1 MTLSMKSYLT
11 ILIAAAAVACATL
24 TTSCSGGGGDESGES
39 FISTGTEFV
48 AEDFLSGQSFVRLQV
63 PTLGYIEMQCQG
75 ESAGNMATG
84 TLRFNTLQ
92 ALDISFDVT
101 YQTLTETGGTKGWPG
116 IQINFTGGYHAGNAN
131 SSYVLHYLHV
141 LSAEEISNGIQSIQL
156 GFLNGECAVEM
167 CAARD
172 SDNPPD
178 FYYWSST
185 DEAYVRKDPADFKP
199 YMWAQELFDGLVW
212 VYRKK

>member
-1 MTLSMKSYLT
+1 M
-11 ILIAAAAVACATL
+11 AAAAVACATL
-24 TTSCSGGGGDESGES
+24 TAGCGGGGGNESGES

-92 ALDISFDVT
+92 SLDITFEVT

-116 IQINFTGGYHAGNAN
+116 IQINFKPGITYNAGNAN
-131 SSYVLHYLHV
+131 STYVLHYLHV
-141 LSAEEISNGIQSIQL
+141 ISAEEITNGIESIQL

-167 CAARD
+167 CTPRD
-172 SDNPPD
+172 TDNPPD
-178 FYYWSST
+178 FYYWDSIAG
-185 DEAYVRKDPADFKP
+185 AYVRKDPADFKP